1 MSNRTLLRGLLLVA
15 VALGGDLAR
24 AQECSVVTSVQ
35 KSAVSPSKETHSVIT
50 PEITTEV
57 LKEIQDIE
65 QRVVAIS
72 EDFPDQLY
80 NTYRPQGNTEV
91 RTAPE
96 ILMHIAEQ
104 NSAYASLMRTK
115 QQQDALVAA
124 GKIPHAKDLLTFVS
138 KPATVAEVK
147 ASFVEVRNAIQG
159 NPDPKNLKWWLY
171 IVAHANGHFGNLVTY
186 YRNNG
191 LVPPTSRQ

>member
-1 MSNRTLLRGLLLVA
+1 MHKARYLIGLLVLVLA
-15 VALGGDLAR
+15 VGGDFAR
-24 AQECSVVTSVQ
+24 AQNSTTARQETCCSPQ
-35 KSAVSPSKETHSVIT
+35 EGANVSSSDLTKA
-50 PEITTEV
+50 V

-72 EDFPDQLY
+72 EDFPNELY

-91 RTAPE
+91 RTAAE

-147 ASFVEVRNAIQG
+147 ASFAAVRNAIQE

-171 IVAHANGHFGNLVTY
+171 IIAHANGHFGNLVTY

>member
-1 MSNRTLLRGLLLVA
+1 MSNRTLLRGLLLVT

-24 AQECSVVTSVQ
+24 AQECSVVTSGQ
-35 KSAVSPSKETHSVIT
+35 KSAVSTSKETQSAIT
-50 PEITTEV
+50 PEVTTEV

-91 RTAPE
+91 RTAAE

-147 ASFVEVRNAIQG
+147 ASFAEVRNAIQE

-171 IVAHANGHFGNLVTY
+171 IIAHANGHFGNLVTY